1 MSDTFKKGFY
11 LGSNV
16 SLQIVLPS
24 RKIFSQY
31 TVAVITRNGLA
42 QIPPAIPSVFIVQFK
57 QMGTRCF
64 QQSSQL
70 NLSSAGDYLPQNLLT
85 SVLTPKAF

>member
-1 MSDTFKKGFY
+1 MSDLFKKGFC

-16 SLQIVLPS
+16 SIWIVLPS
-24 RKIFSQY
+24 RKILPQY

-42 QIPPAIPSVFIVQFK
+42 RLSPAIPSIFIIQFM

-64 QQSSQL
+64 QQTFQL
-70 NLSSAGDYLPQNLLT
+70 NLSSAGDYFPQSLSLST
-85 SVLTPKAF
+85 SVLTP